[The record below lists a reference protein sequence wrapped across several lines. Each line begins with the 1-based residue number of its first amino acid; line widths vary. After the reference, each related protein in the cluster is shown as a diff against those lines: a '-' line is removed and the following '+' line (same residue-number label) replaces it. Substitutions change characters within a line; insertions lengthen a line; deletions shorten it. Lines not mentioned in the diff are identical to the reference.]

1 MTVDILILPEAGSPW
16 VLGLQD
22 GEVVRLSFR
31 NHAHQAGRTY
41 FAKRV
46 QCGGKKDKPIDLK
59 RMDRA
64 YAAERKMNA

>member
-1 MTVDILILPEAGSPW
+1 MTADILILPEAGSPW

-22 GEVVRLSFR
+22 GEVIRLSFR
-31 NHAHQAGRTY
+31 KHAHQAGRTY

-59 RMDRA
+59 RMERA